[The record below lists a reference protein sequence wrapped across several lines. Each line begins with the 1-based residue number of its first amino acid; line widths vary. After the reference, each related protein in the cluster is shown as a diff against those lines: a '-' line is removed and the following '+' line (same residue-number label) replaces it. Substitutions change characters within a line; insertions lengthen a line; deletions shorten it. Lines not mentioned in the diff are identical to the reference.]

1 MVSHAG
7 LEQLIFLGTISTLTK
22 PKRSPELKF
31 PLEYSLSSKSTSI
44 LAQKKFCSWEWVLL
58 HFSLSRYK
66 MNRLKLLQTSS

>member
-31 PLEYSLSSKSTSI
+31 PLDYSLLSKSTSI
-44 LAQKKFCSWEWVLL
+44 LAQKKFCSWELVLL
-58 HFSLSRYK
+58 HFYHKKYK
-66 MNRLKLLQTSS
+66 MNRLKLVQTSS